1 MWVSF
6 AIWMSLAVGC
16 IIHDNCREWSNAWS
30 SVAKSGSLLG
40 LGLLLRS
47 VCGTP
52 KRARIDTIGIEV
64 EHRVVELARSR
75 RRLVQGNEIPDILP
89 RLADNARIIRVF
101 RYFVSG
107 DHCNRIQGLELV
119 ERGNPFKP
127 ALPVGLAEKGM
138 NSIVDRIAGSDQP
151 DRRDMEAG

>member
-30 SVAKSGSLLG
+30 SVAKSGPLSG
-40 LGLLLRS
+40 LSLLLRS

-52 KRARIDTIGIEV
+52 KRARIDTIGIEF

-89 RLADNARIIRVF
+89 RLADDAGIIAIF
-101 RYFVSG
+101 RYFVPG
-107 DHCNRIQGLELV
+107 DHCQRIQGLKLV

-127 ALPVGLAEKGM
+127 ALPIGLAKIGM
-138 NSIVDRIAGSDQP
+138 NSIIDGIASSD
-151 DRRDMEAG
+151 